1 MKRNIPFFLLL
12 SLLVCLVGCNKD
24 PQPIPTDD
32 PEEPENPN
40 MVTDSTLLITTT
52 YEKYILLTQ
61 ASGQRWLFL
70 LLPNEQAELCLWDFA
85 AAQFVAN
92 DEYKGDL
99 TVPSSFSHEDVTY
112 TVTRIVGT
120 IYTPCNDLTSITIP
134 NTVRCLDVHAFS
146 GCPALS
152 EVEFQSPSSLDSIM
166 YEAFYANRNLK
177 TFCFPNSLK
186 YIGQNAFM
194 DSGLEEVTISSNVSI
209 DESAFSYC
217 LDLQSVTLPE
227 GMDTIKPFA
236 FAYCPT
242 LSSVQ
247 IPQSVKVIDFC
258 AFSCDPLVSITL
270 PDSLVRIGIN
280 AFSYAAIS
288 SIKLPESLH
297 TLGGFGACPNLTEVT
312 IPSAVSYLEYGAFVN
327 CSHLNKVTCLALVP
341 PRCALNSNVFAE
353 SPLTAIYVPNESL
366 EAYLSAPVWSDY
378 ADIIQPIQ

>member
-1 MKRNIPFFLLL
+1 
-12 SLLVCLVGCNKD
+12 
-24 PQPIPTDD
+24 
-32 PEEPENPN
+32 
-40 MVTDSTLLITTT
+40 MVADSTLLITTT
-52 YEKYILLTQ
+52 YEKFILLTQ
-61 ASGQRWLFL
+61 TTGQRWLFK
-70 LLPNEQAELCLWDFA
+70 LLPAEQAALCLSDFPT
-85 AAQFVAN
+85 AQFVAN

-99 TVPSSFSHEDVTY
+99 IVPSSFSHEDVTY
-112 TVTRIVGT
+112 TVTLISSIGDSA
-120 IYTPCNDLTSITIP
+120 PCYDLTAITIP
-134 NTVRCLDVHAFS
+134 NTVRCLDAAFS
-146 GCPALS
+146 YYCPALS
-152 EVEFQSPSSLDSIM
+152 EVKFQTPSSLDSIM
-166 YEAFYANRNLK
+166 YGAFYALRNLK
-177 TFCFPNSLK
+177 TFDFPNSLK
-186 YIGQNAFM
+186 YIGQDAFR

-217 LDLQSVTLPE
+217 FDLQSVTLPE

-288 SIKLPESLH
+288 SIKLPESLR

-327 CSHLNKVTCLALVP
+327 CSHLNKVTCLAPVP
-341 PRCALNSNVFAE
+341 PRCAYDGNVFEE
-353 SPLTAIYVPNESL
+353 SPLTVIYVPNESL

-378 ADIIQPIQ
+378 ADIIQPIP